1 MRHLRTLLAGL
12 LALATAACAG
22 LPIAPRGPLDAEAS
36 YTALYPYYLEFC
48 ALSEIQKLPGY
59 GADIRGGVGGHSTV
73 YLNGACL
80 AGPGYPELRVCDG
93 PNPGADGVG
102 LSVNAHFA
110 NANWAAIPGRDF
122 FYHGDLKPGQPLTR
136 AAYDATKAHA
146 KRLGLYDAIRFH
158 DVVFADLP
166 PGYPPDAQGRDAFKY
181 EVSIGTDYA
190 IGYGRD
196 RYCAR
201 VPVDAAEMGRIT
213 AYLNALNR
221 PYRDG
226 LATYVWSVLT
236 DNCIHLAH
244 NALTAIG
251 FWPEWP
257 THQFV
262 LFAAFDSRSRKT
274 SSSTCCAAPM
284 ISPSTRL
291 PRGETLPRAAPCWPG
306 MAYPPGRARSPC
318 WSRPPPS
325 TRCTASPTCNL
336 SSTTSGCS
344 ARTKAGSGASWPS
357 RATPTSPPTAGISR
371 RCTRAPRPG
380 VSRWRGGARL
390 IPPLRTIPTSR
401 LPGVRGALLRRDHPP
416 RRPGPGLKLPVR
428 PLAITAS
435 CIVTSLGAGRPATL
449 AALQSGAS
457 GLAACRF
464 ETVNSPTHVGEVA
477 GLDNWRIEG
486 ELARFDSRNNR
497 LARLSRNS

>member
-1 MRHLRTLLAGL
+1 MRRFRTLLAGL
-12 LALATAACAG
+12 LALATTACAG
-22 LPIAPRGPLDAEAS
+22 LPIAPRGPLDSEAS

-80 AGPGYPELRVCDG
+80 AGSGYPELRVCDG

-110 NANWAAIPGRDF
+110 NANWAAIPGRAF

-136 AAYDATKAHA
+136 AVYDATKAHA
-146 KRLGLYDAIRFH
+146 KRLGLYDAVRFH
-158 DVVFADLP
+158 DVVFDDLP
-166 PGYPPDAQGRDAFKY
+166 PGYAADSKGREDFKY

-201 VPVDAAEMGRIT
+201 VPVDAAQMARIT

-257 THQFV
+257 THQFI
-262 LFAAFDSRSRKT
+262 LFAAFDFPVPKNEFVNILRHANDFPIDPLAAWRDRATRRAVLAGDGLPARPGALAVLEPATATNALYRVTNLQLIFYDERMFGPYEGWFGQVMAEPRYTDLATNRRYFAALYARAEAGRQPLEWWREAHPAIAADPDFPAFHARFYDQVSR
-274 SSSTCCAAPM
+274 
-284 ISPSTRL
+284 
-291 PRGETLPRAAPCWPG
+291 RAAQVPG
-306 MAYPPGRARSPC
+306 
-318 WSRPPPS
+318 
-325 TRCTASPTCNL
+325 
-336 SSTTSGCS
+336 
-344 ARTKAGSGASWPS
+344 
-357 RATPTSPPTAGISR
+357 
-371 RCTRAPRPG
+371 
-380 VSRWRGGARL
+380 
-390 IPPLRTIPTSR
+390 
-401 LPGVRGALLRRDHPP
+401 
-416 RRPGPGLKLPVR
+416 
-428 PLAITAS
+428 
-435 CIVTSLGAGRPATL
+435 
-449 AALQSGAS
+449 
-457 GLAACRF
+457 
-464 ETVNSPTHVGEVA
+464 
-477 GLDNWRIEG
+477 
-486 ELARFDSRNNR
+486 
-497 LARLSRNS
+497 